1 MRMLI
6 LDDQFL
12 FYMCVFRHFHPGCKQ
27 EHVYRDPVV
36 SIQNTLLI
44 TTRMRMFISCAL
56 LSKYVIVGDSQ
67 LQNGNQIYRCHGT
80 DITPRADYR
89 FAPSQWERSL
99 QSNAV
104 CHWLGANLE
113 SALTPKQSRF
123 FTHFFLCTRLISIR
137 GCKSSIPVPYHLH
150 RATVL
155 AARITTVKP
164 LV

>member
-1 MRMLI
+1 MSIETQL
-6 LDDQFL
+6 FL
-12 FYMCVFRHFHPGCKQ
+12 YK
-27 EHVYRDPVV
+27 
-36 SIQNTLLI
+36 NTLLI

-56 LSKYVIVGDSQ
+56 LSKYAIVGDSQ

-89 FAPSQWERSL
+89 FAPSQWEMSL

-113 SALTPKQSRF
+113 SALTLKQSRF
-123 FTHFFLCTRLISIR
+123 ITHFFLCTRLISIR

-155 AARITTVKP
+155 TARMTNYISSCGMKLLIRFNITSVAP
-164 LV
+164 CGMW